1 MKIIRTFLAS
11 VLLWIIFWAFS
22 VDAAEVRKMIVPY
35 TPLTG
40 ASTPFWIAIEEKL
53 FQKYGL
59 EIGPLFISG
68 GSSAIVPAM
77 TAGQFDI
84 GAVGGGAVVLNR
96 FSGGDLIT
104 IGAQTGVY
112 TTDCFAKPEIKSIR
126 DLRGRTIA
134 VTRFGTSTHFAGLSM
149 LRLGGLKP
157 TDVVF
162 IQIGGSSEAIA
173 GLSSGRVDAAMLG
186 YPASDVALKKGFRQ
200 LTDLAKNENGAFPT
214 TAIAARESWLKDPK
228 NREGALNFLRAFTDG
243 LSSAEQTLLLAGGC
257 CVSTPESTTRPCCR
271 PPLNTTSNTSVTRL
285 RSTREATQTCCN
297 SSIIPKPRMLIRSA
311 SSTTACS
318 NRCVANKSDPKL
330 SVLGGSNHETH
341 RGIAGIGFVIQ
352 HLLSL
357 PGQGGGSP

>member
-1 MKIIRTFLAS
+1 MNLQLLGQIQLMKIMWSLLISA
-11 VLLWIIFWAFS
+11 VLSGIFVTSPAN
-22 VDAAEVRKMIVPY
+22 AAEPRKMIVPY

-40 ASTPFWIAIEEKL
+40 ASMPFWIAIEEKL

-59 EIGPLFISG
+59 EIAPLFISG

-77 TAGQFDI
+77 TSGQFDI

-126 DLRGRTIA
+126 DLKGKTIA

-149 LRLGGLKP
+149 LHLGGLKP

-186 YPASDVALKKGFRQ
+186 YPASEVALKKGFRQ
-200 LTDLAKNENGAFPT
+200 LTVLAKGEDGAFPT
-214 TAIAARESWLKDPK
+214 TAIAARESWLKDSK
-228 NREGALNFLRAFTDG
+228 NREIALNFLRAFTDG
-243 LSSAEQTLLLAGGC
+243 LTLARTNVALSKKVLRKYTRVDDEAVLQATFEYYKKYFGDTLKVDEKSYANLLQ
-257 CVSTPESTTRPCCR
+257 
-271 PPLNTTSNTSVTRL
+271 LL
-285 RSTREATQTCCN
+285 DH
-297 SSIIPKPRMLIRSA
+297 PKA
-311 SSTTACS
+311 KDA
-318 NRCVANKSDPKL
+318 DPKRFFDN
-330 SVLGGSNHETH
+330 S
-341 RGIAGIGFVIQ
+341 
-352 HLLSL
+352 LLE
-357 PGQGGGSP
+357 QIRR

>member
-1 MKIIRTFLAS
+1 MNLQLLGQTQLMKIMWALLTSA
-11 VLLWIIFWAFS
+11 VLSGIFVTS
-22 VDAAEVRKMIVPY
+22 AANPAELRKMIVPY

-59 EIGPLFISG
+59 EIAPLFISG

-77 TAGQFDI
+77 TSGQFDI
-84 GAVGGGAVVLNR
+84 GGVGGGAVVLNR

-126 DLRGRTIA
+126 DLKGKTIA

-149 LRLGGLKP
+149 LHLGGLKP

-186 YPASDVALKKGFRQ
+186 YPASEVALKKGFRQ
-200 LTDLAKNENGAFPT
+200 LTVLAKGEDGAFPT
-214 TAIAARESWLKDPK
+214 TAIAARESWLKDSK
-228 NREGALNFLRAFTDG
+228 NREIALNFLRAFTDG
-243 LSSAEQTLLLAGGC
+243 LTLARTNVALSKKVLRKYTRVDDEAVLQATFEYYKKYFGDTLKVDEKSYANLLQ
-257 CVSTPESTTRPCCR
+257 
-271 PPLNTTSNTSVTRL
+271 LL
-285 RSTREATQTCCN
+285 DH
-297 SSIIPKPRMLIRSA
+297 PKA
-311 SSTTACS
+311 KDA
-318 NRCVANKSDPKL
+318 DPKRFFDN
-330 SVLGGSNHETH
+330 S
-341 RGIAGIGFVIQ
+341 
-352 HLLSL
+352 LLE
-357 PGQGGGSP
+357 QIRR